1 MVTMSKAKR
10 MGKTHSVSK
19 GGHKAAKKARE
30 AKLLAKF
37 AKRREAGKT
46 YEYKSVEEV
55 LGSNAPKREIIQEK
69 NKRAKKNANSG
80 NKTEYDKWK
89 SVQRKQDNRLAEVA
103 EAEKEGRAQK
113 KS

>member
-10 MGKTHSVSK
+10 MGKKHSVSK

-37 AKRREAGKT
+37 AKRREAGKA
-46 YEYKSVEEV
+46 YEYKSIEET
-55 LGSNAPKREIIQEK
+55 LGSNASKRDIIREK
-69 NKRAKKNANSG
+69 RKRAKKNANSG
-80 NKTEYDKWK
+80 SKTEYAKWK
-89 SVQRKQDNRLAEVA
+89 SIQRKQDNRLAEVA
-103 EAEKEGRAQK
+103 EAEKDGRAKK